1 MSDLPIL
8 QLRAVGKSY
17 GAARV
22 LKGIDLDVMRGEI
35 VTLIGPSGSGKTT
48 ALRCMNFLEAYDEGE
63 VWIKGQLLGYR
74 SAGRS
79 ARDRDSEASI
89 AEVRRPVSMVFQ
101 QFNLWPHMSVI
112 DNVAA
117 PLVLT
122 RKIAKRE
129 ARAKALAALERV
141 GMAHKAEA
149 WPASLSG
156 GQQQRVG
163 IARALAIEPEV
174 MLLDEPTS
182 ALDPELVEEVLN
194 VIRSLA
200 QDGMTMVMVTHEMS
214 FAARI
219 SDKVVFMEAGQ
230 IVEAGPPA
238 QLFGNT
244 RTPRLQQFLKPWLE
258 RSLDFA
264 CAPQATAAS
273 AATAATVAAAAPEAA
288 AAAFAG
294 QGSAS

>member
-1 MSDLPIL
+1 MSALPIL

-17 GAARV
+17 GANRV

-63 VWIKGQLLGYR
+63 IWIKGQLLGYR
-74 SAGRS
+74 STGRTL
-79 ARDRDSEASI
+79 RDQDSEAAI
-89 AEVRRPVSMVFQ
+89 AEIRRPVAMVFQ
-101 QFNLWPHMSVI
+101 QFNLWPHMSVV
-112 DNVAA
+112 DNVAS
-117 PLVLT
+117 PLVL
-122 RKIAKRE
+122 AKKVPKSE
-129 ARAKALAALERV
+129 ARRKALAALTRV
-141 GMAHKAEA
+141 GLEHKADVY
-149 WPASLSG
+149 PTRLSG

-182 ALDPELVEEVLN
+182 ALDPELVEEVLT

-214 FAARI
+214 FAAKI
-219 SDKVVFMEAGQ
+219 SDKVVFMEGGH

-238 QLFGNT
+238 QLFGST
-244 RTPRLQQFLKPWLE
+244 RAPRLQQFLKPWFD
-258 RSLDFA
+258 RSLSIGTPADSMTT
-264 CAPQATAAS
+264 CAPSVGAAQ
-273 AATAATVAAAAPEAA
+273 P
-288 AAAFAG
+288 
-294 QGSAS
+294 

>member
-8 QLRAVGKSY
+8 KLHAVGKSY
-17 GAARV
+17 GENRV

-74 SAGRS
+74 STGRT
-79 ARDRDSEASI
+79 AKDRDSEASI
-89 AEVRRPVSMVFQ
+89 AEVRRPISMVFQ
-101 QFNLWPHMSVI
+101 QFNLWPHMNAL
-112 DNVAA
+112 DNVAT
-117 PLVLT
+117 PLVLAKRT
-122 RKIAKRE
+122 SKRE
-129 ARAKALAALERV
+129 AREKALAALKRV
-141 GMAHKAEA
+141 GLDHKADA
-149 WPASLSG
+149 YPARLCG

-174 MLLDEPTS
+174 ILLDEPTS

-200 QDGMTMVMVTHEMS
+200 QEGMTMVMVTHEMS
-214 FAARI
+214 FAAKI
-219 SDKVVFMEAGQ
+219 SDKVVFMEAGR

-258 RSLDFA
+258 RSLDFVS
-264 CAPQATAAS
+264 QGATS
-273 AATAATVAAAAPEAA
+273 
-288 AAAFAG
+288 
-294 QGSAS
+294 

>member
-1 MSDLPIL
+1 MSTLPIL

-17 GAARV
+17 GTTRV

-74 SAGRS
+74 SAGRTP
-79 ARDRDSEASI
+79 RDRDSDASI
-89 AEVRRPVSMVFQ
+89 AEVRRPVAMVFQ
-101 QFNLWPHMSVI
+101 QFNLWPHMTVL

-117 PLVLT
+117 PLVLAK
-122 RKIAKRE
+122 KIARAD
-129 ARAKALAALERV
+129 ARRKAHAALARV
-141 GMAHKAEA
+141 GLEHKADVY
-149 WPASLSG
+149 PGRLSG

-182 ALDPELVEEVLN
+182 ALDPELVEEVLT

-214 FAARI
+214 FAAKI

-244 RTPRLQQFLKPWLE
+244 RTPRLQQFLKPWFD
-258 RSLDFA
+258 RSLTFA
-264 CAPQATAAS
+264 TASPAAPAAAAS
-273 AATAATVAAAAPEAA
+273 APLGAAR
-288 AAAFAG
+288 
-294 QGSAS
+294 

>member
-1 MSDLPIL
+1 M
-8 QLRAVGKSY
+8 
-17 GAARV
+17 
-22 LKGIDLDVMRGEI
+22 LKGIDLDIMRGEI

-74 SAGRS
+74 SSGRTP
-79 ARDRDSEASI
+79 RDRDSEASI
-89 AEVRRPVSMVFQ
+89 ADVRRPVAMVFQ
-101 QFNLWPHMSVI
+101 QFNLWPHMSVL

-117 PLVLT
+117 PLVLA
-122 RKIAKRE
+122 KKMPKRE
-129 ARAKALAALERV
+129 AREKARKALERV
-141 GMAHKAEA
+141 DMGHKADA
-149 WPASLSG
+149 WSASLSG

-163 IARALAIEPEV
+163 ISRALAIEPEV

-214 FAARI
+214 FAAKI
-219 SDKVVFMEAGQ
+219 SDKVVFMEAGS

-238 QLFGNT
+238 RLFGNT

-258 RSLDFA
+258 RSLTFA
-264 CAPQATAAS
+264 AEPALAAQGAAS
-273 AATAATVAAAAPEAA
+273 
-288 AAAFAG
+288 
-294 QGSAS
+294 

>member
-1 MSDLPIL
+1 MSALPIL

-17 GAARV
+17 GANRV
-22 LKGIDLDVMRGEI
+22 LKGIDLDIMRGEI

-74 SAGRS
+74 SSGRTP
-79 ARDRDSEASI
+79 RDHDSEASI
-89 AEVRRPVSMVFQ
+89 AEVRRPVAMVFQ
-101 QFNLWPHMSVI
+101 QFNLWPHMSVL

-117 PLVLT
+117 PLVLAKKMPKRDAREKA
-122 RKIAKRE
+122 RK
-129 ARAKALAALERV
+129 ALERV
-141 GMAHKAEA
+141 GMGHKADA

-214 FAARI
+214 FAAKI
-219 SDKVVFMEAGQ
+219 SDKVVFMEAGA

-258 RSLDFA
+258 RSLTFA
-264 CAPQATAAS
+264 AEPALAAQGAAS
-273 AATAATVAAAAPEAA
+273 
-288 AAAFAG
+288 
-294 QGSAS
+294 